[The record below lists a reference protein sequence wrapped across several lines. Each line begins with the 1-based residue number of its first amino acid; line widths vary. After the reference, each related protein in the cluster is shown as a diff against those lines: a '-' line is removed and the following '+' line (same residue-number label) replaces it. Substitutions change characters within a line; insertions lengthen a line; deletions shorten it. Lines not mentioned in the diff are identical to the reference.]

1 MAITNGIPASFKSFN
16 LNFTCED
23 NSSVSVK
30 KFLSKAE
37 TNKPFLLHFLKLNRK
52 LLTSN
57 YTPTPI
63 NVDNTLFVAN

>member
-16 LNFTCED
+16 LNFTYED

-37 TNKPFLLHFLKLNRK
+37 TNKTFLLHFLKVNRK
-52 LLTSN
+52 L
-57 YTPTPI
+57 I
-63 NVDNTLFVAN
+63 FF